1 VRWLAFGTYDLRH
14 HPRMGVLIEGLRA
27 SGDEVVEI
35 NEPLRLG
42 VAGPVPVP
50 RQPWHLPVLAAR
62 LARCWLALVL
72 RALRHRAE
80 PPVDAV
86 LVGHPGYLD
95 VRLARLLFPHTPI
108 VLDHLAPVAGTAR
121 DRGRASPGTITSRVL
136 RAVDD
141 GALRRADIILV
152 GTAEHA
158 GELPEHAAR
167 RAVVVPVGAPTAWF
181 VPSPRTAPP
190 APSPRTGAAP
200 PPRTTPPSWTGA
212 PPSWTGAPPSR
223 TAAPPPDRLRA
234 IFVGLIPPSHG
245 TATLGAALA
254 KLAGDE
260 RIAITVVGRGQ
271 DHPQCRQAAAA
282 NPMVRWIDWV
292 PHHELP
298 ELVAGHDVCLGIFD
312 TTTAARSVVPAKVVH
327 GAAAGCAVVTSD
339 TPPQRRALG
348 SAALFVPPGDPSAL
362 AAALRELAADRD
374 QVARLRAA
382 ARARAA
388 DQYTPAT
395 VVAPVRRRLAELSPT
410 GKPSPAGAPEAAAAA
425 ANGRRA

>member
-1 VRWLAFGTYDLRH
+1 
-14 HPRMGVLIEGLRA
+14 MGVLIEGLRA

-42 VAGPVPVP
+42 VAGPVAVL
-50 RQPWHLPVLAAR
+50 RQPWRLPVLAAT

-86 LVGHPGYLD
+86 LVGHLGYLD

-108 VLDHLAPVAGTAR
+108 VLDHLAPVAGTPR
-121 DRGRASPGTITSRVL
+121 DRGRVSPGTLTSRVL

-152 GTAEHA
+152 DTAEHA

-190 APSPRTGAAP
+190 APSPRTNPTPSFPRTGAAP
-200 PPRTTPPSWTGA
+200 SRRTAPPPWTGA
-212 PPSWTGAPPSR
+212 APSPRTAPPP
-223 TAAPPPDRLRA
+223 APPDRLRA
-234 IFVGLIPPSHG
+234 IFVGLFPPSHG

-254 KLAGDE
+254 KLAGDD
-260 RIAITVVGRGQ
+260 RIAITVVGRRQ

-312 TTTAARSVVPAKVVH
+312 TTTTARSVVPAKVVH